1 MLETKTF
8 GGFVAKYKKSFVA
21 KLSLSSDDTL
31 AYYSDLKN
39 ELLSYKKIKERTSW
53 GYETFRRGRKLIAKL
68 AVRGKT
74 LRLYVALDPS
84 NFEKAIDVSHVK
96 SHASV
101 PCLLKIKNPRRLGYA
116 KALISLAMQ
125 EAEVARKEIEYVD
138 YTETFVYRDLES
150 LIAAGLIKVLEH
162 NEIEEVSAYEVN
174 SLMSD
179 EEAEALLHKCSS
191 ITIATISIGLF
202 GGVMVTYFLIPLL
215 LKNGQTIGKK
225 FMRIALVSKEGI
237 RVPKINL
244 FIRAL
249 FGIYVVEY
257 MVPVY
262 GIFYIFSGLP
272 GSILAT
278 AVVVGILI
286 INMFLITTN
295 RFGLTIHDLIGKT
308 VVVEYDGQ
316 AMFDSIEELREYQ
329 KKEQQKNIEY
339 AKKKGY

>member
-21 KLSLSSDDTL
+21 KLSLLSDDTL

-179 EEAEALLHKCSS
+179 EEAEALVEASDREVDRSKKVIVNVDTLSMYFKDGE
-191 ITIATISIGLF
+191 IVNIETVKRRIPGIDKRATFLKVLARGTLNKKLIVDADDYSLDAEKMILLV
-202 GGVMVTYFLIPLL
+202 GGKVL
-215 LKNGQTIGKK
+215 
-225 FMRIALVSKEGI
+225 S
-237 RVPKINL
+237 
-244 FIRAL
+244 
-249 FGIYVVEY
+249 
-257 MVPVY
+257 
-262 GIFYIFSGLP
+262 
-272 GSILAT
+272 T
-278 AVVVGILI
+278 AV
-286 INMFLITTN
+286 
-295 RFGLTIHDLIGKT
+295 
-308 VVVEYDGQ
+308 
-316 AMFDSIEELREYQ
+316 EEE
-329 KKEQQKNIEY
+329 EDEE
-339 AKKKGY
+339 

>member
-84 NFEKAIDVSHVK
+84 NFEKAIDVSHIK

-179 EEAEALLHKCSS
+179 EEAEALVEASDREVDRSKKVIVNVDTLSMYFKDGE
-191 ITIATISIGLF
+191 IVNIETVKRRIPGIDKRATFLKVLARGTLNKKLIVDADDYSLDAEKMILLV
-202 GGVMVTYFLIPLL
+202 GGKVL
-215 LKNGQTIGKK
+215 
-225 FMRIALVSKEGI
+225 S
-237 RVPKINL
+237 
-244 FIRAL
+244 
-249 FGIYVVEY
+249 
-257 MVPVY
+257 
-262 GIFYIFSGLP
+262 
-272 GSILAT
+272 T
-278 AVVVGILI
+278 AV
-286 INMFLITTN
+286 
-295 RFGLTIHDLIGKT
+295 
-308 VVVEYDGQ
+308 
-316 AMFDSIEELREYQ
+316 EEE
-329 KKEQQKNIEY
+329 EDEE
-339 AKKKGY
+339 

>member
-150 LIAAGLIKVLEH
+150 LIATGLIKVLEH

-179 EEAEALLHKCSS
+179 EEAEALVEASDREVDRSKKVIVNVDTLSMYFKDGE
-191 ITIATISIGLF
+191 IVNIETVKRRIPGIDKRATFLKVLARGTLNKKLIVDADDYSLDAEKMILLV
-202 GGVMVTYFLIPLL
+202 GGKVL
-215 LKNGQTIGKK
+215 
-225 FMRIALVSKEGI
+225 S
-237 RVPKINL
+237 
-244 FIRAL
+244 
-249 FGIYVVEY
+249 
-257 MVPVY
+257 
-262 GIFYIFSGLP
+262 
-272 GSILAT
+272 T
-278 AVVVGILI
+278 AV
-286 INMFLITTN
+286 
-295 RFGLTIHDLIGKT
+295 
-308 VVVEYDGQ
+308 
-316 AMFDSIEELREYQ
+316 EEE
-329 KKEQQKNIEY
+329 EDEE
-339 AKKKGY
+339 

>member
-53 GYETFRRGRKLIAKL
+53 KYETFRRGRKLIAKL

-125 EAEVARKEIEYVD
+125 EAKVARKEIEYVD

-179 EEAEALLHKCSS
+179 EEAEALVEASDREVDRSKKVIVNVDTLSMYFKDGE
-191 ITIATISIGLF
+191 IVNIETVKRRIPGIDKRATFLKVLARGTLNKKLIVDADDYSLDAEKMILLV
-202 GGVMVTYFLIPLL
+202 GGKVL
-215 LKNGQTIGKK
+215 
-225 FMRIALVSKEGI
+225 S
-237 RVPKINL
+237 
-244 FIRAL
+244 
-249 FGIYVVEY
+249 
-257 MVPVY
+257 
-262 GIFYIFSGLP
+262 
-272 GSILAT
+272 T
-278 AVVVGILI
+278 AV
-286 INMFLITTN
+286 
-295 RFGLTIHDLIGKT
+295 
-308 VVVEYDGQ
+308 
-316 AMFDSIEELREYQ
+316 EEE
-329 KKEQQKNIEY
+329 EDEE
-339 AKKKGY
+339 

>member
-162 NEIEEVSAYEVN
+162 NDIEEVSAYEVN

-179 EEAEALLHKCSS
+179 EEAEALVEASNREVDRSKKVIVNVDTLSMYFKDGE
-191 ITIATISIGLF
+191 IVNIETVKRRIPGIDKRATFLKVLARGTLNKKLIVDADDYSLDAEKMILLV
-202 GGVMVTYFLIPLL
+202 GGKVL
-215 LKNGQTIGKK
+215 
-225 FMRIALVSKEGI
+225 S
-237 RVPKINL
+237 
-244 FIRAL
+244 
-249 FGIYVVEY
+249 
-257 MVPVY
+257 
-262 GIFYIFSGLP
+262 
-272 GSILAT
+272 T
-278 AVVVGILI
+278 AV
-286 INMFLITTN
+286 
-295 RFGLTIHDLIGKT
+295 
-308 VVVEYDGQ
+308 
-316 AMFDSIEELREYQ
+316 EEE
-329 KKEQQKNIEY
+329 EDEE
-339 AKKKGY
+339 

>member
-125 EAEVARKEIEYVD
+125 EAEVTRKEIEYVD

-179 EEAEALLHKCSS
+179 EEAEALVEASDREVDRSKKVIVNVDTLSMYFKDGE
-191 ITIATISIGLF
+191 IVNIETVKRRIPGIDKRATFLKVLARGTLNKKLIVDADDYSLDAEKMILLV
-202 GGVMVTYFLIPLL
+202 GGKVL
-215 LKNGQTIGKK
+215 
-225 FMRIALVSKEGI
+225 S
-237 RVPKINL
+237 
-244 FIRAL
+244 
-249 FGIYVVEY
+249 
-257 MVPVY
+257 
-262 GIFYIFSGLP
+262 
-272 GSILAT
+272 T
-278 AVVVGILI
+278 AV
-286 INMFLITTN
+286 
-295 RFGLTIHDLIGKT
+295 
-308 VVVEYDGQ
+308 
-316 AMFDSIEELREYQ
+316 EEE
-329 KKEQQKNIEY
+329 EDEE
-339 AKKKGY
+339 

>member
-179 EEAEALLHKCSS
+179 EEAEALVEASDREVDKSKKVIVNVDTLSMYFKDGE
-191 ITIATISIGLF
+191 IVNIETVKRRIPGIDKRATFLKVLARGTLNKKLIVDADDYSLDAEKMILLV
-202 GGVMVTYFLIPLL
+202 GGKVL
-215 LKNGQTIGKK
+215 
-225 FMRIALVSKEGI
+225 S
-237 RVPKINL
+237 
-244 FIRAL
+244 
-249 FGIYVVEY
+249 
-257 MVPVY
+257 
-262 GIFYIFSGLP
+262 
-272 GSILAT
+272 T
-278 AVVVGILI
+278 AV
-286 INMFLITTN
+286 
-295 RFGLTIHDLIGKT
+295 
-308 VVVEYDGQ
+308 
-316 AMFDSIEELREYQ
+316 EEE
-329 KKEQQKNIEY
+329 EDEE
-339 AKKKGY
+339 

>member
-53 GYETFRRGRKLIAKL
+53 KYETFRRGRKLIAKL

-84 NFEKAIDVSHVK
+84 NFEKAIDVSRVK

-116 KALISLAMQ
+116 KALIGLAMQ
-125 EAEVARKEIEYVD
+125 EAEVVRKEIEYVD

-179 EEAEALLHKCSS
+179 EEAEALVEASDREVDRSKKVIVNVDTLSMYFKDGE
-191 ITIATISIGLF
+191 IVNIETVKRRIPGIDKRATFLKVLARGTLNKKLIVDADDYSLDAEKMILLV
-202 GGVMVTYFLIPLL
+202 GGKVL
-215 LKNGQTIGKK
+215 
-225 FMRIALVSKEGI
+225 S
-237 RVPKINL
+237 
-244 FIRAL
+244 
-249 FGIYVVEY
+249 
-257 MVPVY
+257 
-262 GIFYIFSGLP
+262 
-272 GSILAT
+272 T
-278 AVVVGILI
+278 AV
-286 INMFLITTN
+286 
-295 RFGLTIHDLIGKT
+295 
-308 VVVEYDGQ
+308 
-316 AMFDSIEELREYQ
+316 EEE
-329 KKEQQKNIEY
+329 EDEE
-339 AKKKGY
+339 

>member
-53 GYETFRRGRKLIAKL
+53 KYETFRRGRKLIAKL

-162 NEIEEVSAYEVN
+162 NDIEEVSAYEVN

-179 EEAEALLHKCSS
+179 EEAEALVEASDREVDRSKKVIVNVDTLSMYFKDGE
-191 ITIATISIGLF
+191 IVNIETVKRRIPGIDKRATFLKVLARGTLNKKLIVDADDYSLDAEKMILLV
-202 GGVMVTYFLIPLL
+202 GGKVL
-215 LKNGQTIGKK
+215 
-225 FMRIALVSKEGI
+225 S
-237 RVPKINL
+237 
-244 FIRAL
+244 
-249 FGIYVVEY
+249 
-257 MVPVY
+257 
-262 GIFYIFSGLP
+262 
-272 GSILAT
+272 T
-278 AVVVGILI
+278 AV
-286 INMFLITTN
+286 
-295 RFGLTIHDLIGKT
+295 
-308 VVVEYDGQ
+308 
-316 AMFDSIEELREYQ
+316 EEE
-329 KKEQQKNIEY
+329 EDEE
-339 AKKKGY
+339 

>member
-150 LIAAGLIKVLEH
+150 LIATGLIKVLEH
-162 NEIEEVSAYEVN
+162 NDIEEVSAYEVN

-179 EEAEALLHKCSS
+179 EEAEALVEASNREVDRSKKVIVNVDTLSMYFKDGE
-191 ITIATISIGLF
+191 IVNIETVKRRIPGIDKRATFLKVLARGTLNKKLIVDADDYSLDAEKMILLV
-202 GGVMVTYFLIPLL
+202 GGKVL
-215 LKNGQTIGKK
+215 
-225 FMRIALVSKEGI
+225 S
-237 RVPKINL
+237 
-244 FIRAL
+244 
-249 FGIYVVEY
+249 
-257 MVPVY
+257 
-262 GIFYIFSGLP
+262 
-272 GSILAT
+272 T
-278 AVVVGILI
+278 AV
-286 INMFLITTN
+286 
-295 RFGLTIHDLIGKT
+295 
-308 VVVEYDGQ
+308 
-316 AMFDSIEELREYQ
+316 EEE
-329 KKEQQKNIEY
+329 EDEE
-339 AKKKGY
+339 

>member
-150 LIAAGLIKVLEH
+150 LIATGLIKVLEH
-162 NEIEEVSAYEVN
+162 NDIEEVSAYEVN

-179 EEAEALLHKCSS
+179 EEAEALVEASDREVDRSKKVIVNVDTLSMYFKDGE
-191 ITIATISIGLF
+191 IVNIETVKRRIPGIDKRATFLKVLARGTLNKKLIVDADDYSLDAEKMILLV
-202 GGVMVTYFLIPLL
+202 GGKVL
-215 LKNGQTIGKK
+215 
-225 FMRIALVSKEGI
+225 S
-237 RVPKINL
+237 
-244 FIRAL
+244 
-249 FGIYVVEY
+249 
-257 MVPVY
+257 
-262 GIFYIFSGLP
+262 
-272 GSILAT
+272 T
-278 AVVVGILI
+278 AV
-286 INMFLITTN
+286 
-295 RFGLTIHDLIGKT
+295 
-308 VVVEYDGQ
+308 
-316 AMFDSIEELREYQ
+316 EEE
-329 KKEQQKNIEY
+329 EDEE
-339 AKKKGY
+339 

>member
-84 NFEKAIDVSHVK
+84 NFEKAIDVSHIK

-162 NEIEEVSAYEVN
+162 NDIAEVSAYEVN

-179 EEAEALLHKCSS
+179 EEAEALVEASDREVDRSKKVIVNVDTLSMYFKDGE
-191 ITIATISIGLF
+191 IVNIETVKRRIPGIDKRATFLKVLARGTLNKKLIVDADDYSLDAEKMILLV
-202 GGVMVTYFLIPLL
+202 GGKVL
-215 LKNGQTIGKK
+215 
-225 FMRIALVSKEGI
+225 S
-237 RVPKINL
+237 
-244 FIRAL
+244 
-249 FGIYVVEY
+249 
-257 MVPVY
+257 
-262 GIFYIFSGLP
+262 
-272 GSILAT
+272 T
-278 AVVVGILI
+278 AV
-286 INMFLITTN
+286 
-295 RFGLTIHDLIGKT
+295 
-308 VVVEYDGQ
+308 
-316 AMFDSIEELREYQ
+316 EEE
-329 KKEQQKNIEY
+329 EDEE
-339 AKKKGY
+339 

>member
-162 NEIEEVSAYEVN
+162 NDIEEVSAYEVN

-179 EEAEALLHKCSS
+179 EEAEALVEASDREVDRSKKVIVNVDTLSMYFKDGE
-191 ITIATISIGLF
+191 IVNIETVKRRIPGIDKRATFLKVLARGTLNKKLIVDADDYSLDAEKMILLV
-202 GGVMVTYFLIPLL
+202 GGKVL
-215 LKNGQTIGKK
+215 
-225 FMRIALVSKEGI
+225 S
-237 RVPKINL
+237 
-244 FIRAL
+244 
-249 FGIYVVEY
+249 
-257 MVPVY
+257 
-262 GIFYIFSGLP
+262 
-272 GSILAT
+272 T
-278 AVVVGILI
+278 AV
-286 INMFLITTN
+286 
-295 RFGLTIHDLIGKT
+295 
-308 VVVEYDGQ
+308 
-316 AMFDSIEELREYQ
+316 EEE
-329 KKEQQKNIEY
+329 EDEE
-339 AKKKGY
+339 

>member
-179 EEAEALLHKCSS
+179 EEAEALVEVSDREVDRSKKVIVNVDTLSMYFKDGE
-191 ITIATISIGLF
+191 IVNIETVKRRIPGIDKRATFLKVLARGTLNKKLIVDADDYSLEAEKMILLV
-202 GGVMVTYFLIPLL
+202 GGKVL
-215 LKNGQTIGKK
+215 
-225 FMRIALVSKEGI
+225 S
-237 RVPKINL
+237 
-244 FIRAL
+244 
-249 FGIYVVEY
+249 
-257 MVPVY
+257 
-262 GIFYIFSGLP
+262 
-272 GSILAT
+272 T
-278 AVVVGILI
+278 AV
-286 INMFLITTN
+286 
-295 RFGLTIHDLIGKT
+295 
-308 VVVEYDGQ
+308 
-316 AMFDSIEELREYQ
+316 EEE
-329 KKEQQKNIEY
+329 EDEE
-339 AKKKGY
+339 

>member
-53 GYETFRRGRKLIAKL
+53 KYETFRRGRKLIAKL

-125 EAEVARKEIEYVD
+125 EAKVARKEIEYVD

-179 EEAEALLHKCSS
+179 EEAEALVEASDREVDKSKKVIVNVDTLSMYFKDGE
-191 ITIATISIGLF
+191 IVNIETVKRRIPGIDKRATFLKVLARGTLNKKLIVDADDYSLDAEKMILLV
-202 GGVMVTYFLIPLL
+202 GGKVL
-215 LKNGQTIGKK
+215 
-225 FMRIALVSKEGI
+225 S
-237 RVPKINL
+237 
-244 FIRAL
+244 
-249 FGIYVVEY
+249 
-257 MVPVY
+257 
-262 GIFYIFSGLP
+262 
-272 GSILAT
+272 T
-278 AVVVGILI
+278 AV
-286 INMFLITTN
+286 
-295 RFGLTIHDLIGKT
+295 
-308 VVVEYDGQ
+308 
-316 AMFDSIEELREYQ
+316 EEE
-329 KKEQQKNIEY
+329 EDEE
-339 AKKKGY
+339 

>member
-179 EEAEALLHKCSS
+179 EEAEALVEASDWEVDRSKKVIVNVDTLSMYFKDGE
-191 ITIATISIGLF
+191 IVNIETVKRRIPGIDKRATFLKVLARGTLNKKLIVDADDYSLDAEKMILLV
-202 GGVMVTYFLIPLL
+202 GGKVL
-215 LKNGQTIGKK
+215 
-225 FMRIALVSKEGI
+225 S
-237 RVPKINL
+237 
-244 FIRAL
+244 
-249 FGIYVVEY
+249 
-257 MVPVY
+257 
-262 GIFYIFSGLP
+262 
-272 GSILAT
+272 T
-278 AVVVGILI
+278 AV
-286 INMFLITTN
+286 
-295 RFGLTIHDLIGKT
+295 
-308 VVVEYDGQ
+308 
-316 AMFDSIEELREYQ
+316 EEE
-329 KKEQQKNIEY
+329 EDEE
-339 AKKKGY
+339 

>member
-125 EAEVARKEIEYVD
+125 EAKVARKEIEYVD

-150 LIAAGLIKVLEH
+150 LIATGLIKVLEH
-162 NEIEEVSAYEVN
+162 NDIEEVSAYEVN

-179 EEAEALLHKCSS
+179 EEAEALVEASDREVDKSKKVIVNVDTLSMYFKDGE
-191 ITIATISIGLF
+191 IVNIETVKRRIPGIDKRATFLKVLARGTLNKKLIVDADDYSLDAEKMILLV
-202 GGVMVTYFLIPLL
+202 GGKVL
-215 LKNGQTIGKK
+215 
-225 FMRIALVSKEGI
+225 S
-237 RVPKINL
+237 
-244 FIRAL
+244 
-249 FGIYVVEY
+249 
-257 MVPVY
+257 
-262 GIFYIFSGLP
+262 
-272 GSILAT
+272 T
-278 AVVVGILI
+278 AV
-286 INMFLITTN
+286 
-295 RFGLTIHDLIGKT
+295 
-308 VVVEYDGQ
+308 
-316 AMFDSIEELREYQ
+316 EEE
-329 KKEQQKNIEY
+329 EDEE
-339 AKKKGY
+339 

>member
-125 EAEVARKEIEYVD
+125 EAKVARKEIEYVD

-179 EEAEALLHKCSS
+179 EEAEALVEASDREVDKSKKVIVNVDTLS
-191 ITIATISIGLF
+191 
-202 GGVMVTYFLIPLL
+202 MYF
-215 LKNGQTIGKK
+215 K
-225 FMRIALVSKEGI
+225 
-237 RVPKINL
+237 
-244 FIRAL
+244 
-249 FGIYVVEY
+249 
-257 MVPVY
+257 
-262 GIFYIFSGLP
+262 
-272 GSILAT
+272 
-278 AVVVGILI
+278 
-286 INMFLITTN
+286 
-295 RFGLTIHDLIGKT
+295 
-308 VVVEYDGQ
+308 DGE
-316 AMFDSIEELREYQ
+316 IV
-329 KKEQQKNIEY
+329 NIETVKRRIPGIDKR
-339 AKKKGY
+339 ATFLKVLARGTLNKKLIV

>member
-179 EEAEALLHKCSS
+179 EEAEALVEASDREVDRSKKVIVNVDTLSMYFKDGE
-191 ITIATISIGLF
+191 IVNIETVKRRIPGIDKRATFLKVLARGTLNKKLIVDADDYSLDAEKMILLV
-202 GGVMVTYFLIPLL
+202 GGKVL
-215 LKNGQTIGKK
+215 
-225 FMRIALVSKEGI
+225 S
-237 RVPKINL
+237 
-244 FIRAL
+244 
-249 FGIYVVEY
+249 
-257 MVPVY
+257 
-262 GIFYIFSGLP
+262 
-272 GSILAT
+272 T
-278 AVVVGILI
+278 AV
-286 INMFLITTN
+286 
-295 RFGLTIHDLIGKT
+295 
-308 VVVEYDGQ
+308 
-316 AMFDSIEELREYQ
+316 EEE
-329 KKEQQKNIEY
+329 EEEE
-339 AKKKGY
+339 

>member
-125 EAEVARKEIEYVD
+125 EAEIARKEIEYVD

-179 EEAEALLHKCSS
+179 EEAEALVEASDREVDRSKKVIVNVDTLSMYFKDGE
-191 ITIATISIGLF
+191 IVNIETVKRRIPGIDKRATFLKVLARGTLNKKLIVDADDYSLDAEKMILLV
-202 GGVMVTYFLIPLL
+202 GGKVL
-215 LKNGQTIGKK
+215 
-225 FMRIALVSKEGI
+225 S
-237 RVPKINL
+237 
-244 FIRAL
+244 
-249 FGIYVVEY
+249 
-257 MVPVY
+257 
-262 GIFYIFSGLP
+262 
-272 GSILAT
+272 T
-278 AVVVGILI
+278 AV
-286 INMFLITTN
+286 
-295 RFGLTIHDLIGKT
+295 
-308 VVVEYDGQ
+308 
-316 AMFDSIEELREYQ
+316 EEE
-329 KKEQQKNIEY
+329 EDEE
-339 AKKKGY
+339 

>member
-125 EAEVARKEIEYVD
+125 EANVARKEIEYVD
-138 YTETFVYRDLES
+138 YTEAFVYRDLES
-150 LIAAGLIKVLEH
+150 LIATGLIKVLEH
-162 NEIEEVSAYEVN
+162 NDIEEVSAYEVN

-179 EEAEALLHKCSS
+179 EEAEALVEASDREVDRSKKVIVNVDTLSMYFKDGE
-191 ITIATISIGLF
+191 IVNIETVKRRIPGIDKRATFLKVLARGTLNKKLIVDADDYSLDAEKMILLV
-202 GGVMVTYFLIPLL
+202 GGKVL
-215 LKNGQTIGKK
+215 
-225 FMRIALVSKEGI
+225 S
-237 RVPKINL
+237 
-244 FIRAL
+244 
-249 FGIYVVEY
+249 
-257 MVPVY
+257 
-262 GIFYIFSGLP
+262 
-272 GSILAT
+272 T
-278 AVVVGILI
+278 AV
-286 INMFLITTN
+286 
-295 RFGLTIHDLIGKT
+295 
-308 VVVEYDGQ
+308 
-316 AMFDSIEELREYQ
+316 EEE
-329 KKEQQKNIEY
+329 EDEE
-339 AKKKGY
+339 

>member
-8 GGFVAKYKKSFVA
+8 GSFVAKYKKSFVA

-125 EAEVARKEIEYVD
+125 EAEVARKEIEYID
-138 YTETFVYRDLES
+138 YTETFIYRDLES

-179 EEAEALLHKCSS
+179 EEAEALVEASDREVDRSKKVIVNVDTLSMYFKDGE
-191 ITIATISIGLF
+191 IVNIETVKRRIPGIDKRATFLKVLARGTLNKKLIVDADDYSLDAEKMILLV
-202 GGVMVTYFLIPLL
+202 GGKVL
-215 LKNGQTIGKK
+215 
-225 FMRIALVSKEGI
+225 S
-237 RVPKINL
+237 
-244 FIRAL
+244 
-249 FGIYVVEY
+249 
-257 MVPVY
+257 
-262 GIFYIFSGLP
+262 
-272 GSILAT
+272 T
-278 AVVVGILI
+278 AV
-286 INMFLITTN
+286 
-295 RFGLTIHDLIGKT
+295 
-308 VVVEYDGQ
+308 
-316 AMFDSIEELREYQ
+316 EEE
-329 KKEQQKNIEY
+329 EDEE
-339 AKKKGY
+339 

>member
-68 AVRGKT
+68 AVRGKR

-84 NFEKAIDVSHVK
+84 NFEKAIDVSHIK

-179 EEAEALLHKCSS
+179 EEAEALVEASDREVDRSKKVIVNVDTLSMYFKDGE
-191 ITIATISIGLF
+191 IVNIETVKRRIPGIDKRATFLKVLARGTLNKKLIVDADDYSLDAEKMILLV
-202 GGVMVTYFLIPLL
+202 GGKVL
-215 LKNGQTIGKK
+215 
-225 FMRIALVSKEGI
+225 S
-237 RVPKINL
+237 
-244 FIRAL
+244 
-249 FGIYVVEY
+249 
-257 MVPVY
+257 
-262 GIFYIFSGLP
+262 
-272 GSILAT
+272 T
-278 AVVVGILI
+278 AVE
-286 INMFLITTN
+286 
-295 RFGLTIHDLIGKT
+295 D
-308 VVVEYDGQ
+308 
-316 AMFDSIEELREYQ
+316 EEDE
-329 KKEQQKNIEY
+329 E
-339 AKKKGY
+339 

>member
-125 EAEVARKEIEYVD
+125 EAKVARKEIEYVD

-179 EEAEALLHKCSS
+179 EEAEALVEASNREADRSKKVIVNVDTLSMYFKDGE
-191 ITIATISIGLF
+191 IVNIETVKRRIPGIDKRATFLKVLARGTLNKKLIVDADDYSLDAEKMILLV
-202 GGVMVTYFLIPLL
+202 GGKVL
-215 LKNGQTIGKK
+215 
-225 FMRIALVSKEGI
+225 S
-237 RVPKINL
+237 
-244 FIRAL
+244 
-249 FGIYVVEY
+249 
-257 MVPVY
+257 
-262 GIFYIFSGLP
+262 
-272 GSILAT
+272 T
-278 AVVVGILI
+278 AV
-286 INMFLITTN
+286 
-295 RFGLTIHDLIGKT
+295 
-308 VVVEYDGQ
+308 
-316 AMFDSIEELREYQ
+316 EEE
-329 KKEQQKNIEY
+329 EDEE
-339 AKKKGY
+339 

>member
-179 EEAEALLHKCSS
+179 EEAEALVEASNREVDRSKKVIVNVDTLSMYFKDGE
-191 ITIATISIGLF
+191 IVNIETVKRRIPGIDKRATFLKVLARGTLNKKLIVDADDYSLDAEKMILLV
-202 GGVMVTYFLIPLL
+202 GGKVL
-215 LKNGQTIGKK
+215 
-225 FMRIALVSKEGI
+225 S
-237 RVPKINL
+237 
-244 FIRAL
+244 
-249 FGIYVVEY
+249 
-257 MVPVY
+257 
-262 GIFYIFSGLP
+262 
-272 GSILAT
+272 T
-278 AVVVGILI
+278 AV
-286 INMFLITTN
+286 
-295 RFGLTIHDLIGKT
+295 
-308 VVVEYDGQ
+308 
-316 AMFDSIEELREYQ
+316 EEE
-329 KKEQQKNIEY
+329 EDEE
-339 AKKKGY
+339 

>member
-53 GYETFRRGRKLIAKL
+53 RYETFRRGRKLIAKL

-84 NFEKAIDVSHVK
+84 NFEKAIDVSHIK
-96 SHASV
+96 SHAEV

-179 EEAEALLHKCSS
+179 EEAEALVEASNREVDRSKKVIVNVDTLSMYFKDGE
-191 ITIATISIGLF
+191 IVNIETVKRRIPGIDKRATFLKVLARGTLNKKLIVDADDYSLDAEKMILLV
-202 GGVMVTYFLIPLL
+202 GGKVL
-215 LKNGQTIGKK
+215 
-225 FMRIALVSKEGI
+225 S
-237 RVPKINL
+237 
-244 FIRAL
+244 
-249 FGIYVVEY
+249 
-257 MVPVY
+257 
-262 GIFYIFSGLP
+262 
-272 GSILAT
+272 T
-278 AVVVGILI
+278 AV
-286 INMFLITTN
+286 
-295 RFGLTIHDLIGKT
+295 
-308 VVVEYDGQ
+308 
-316 AMFDSIEELREYQ
+316 EEE
-329 KKEQQKNIEY
+329 EDEE
-339 AKKKGY
+339 

>member
-53 GYETFRRGRKLIAKL
+53 KYETFRRGRKLIAKL

-116 KALISLAMQ
+116 KALIGLAMQ

-162 NEIEEVSAYEVN
+162 NDIEEVSAYEVN

-179 EEAEALLHKCSS
+179 EEAEALVEASNREVDRSKKVIVNVDTLSMYFKDGE
-191 ITIATISIGLF
+191 IVNIETVKRRIPGIDKRATFLKVLARGTLNKKLIVDADDYSLDAEKMILLV
-202 GGVMVTYFLIPLL
+202 GGKVL
-215 LKNGQTIGKK
+215 
-225 FMRIALVSKEGI
+225 S
-237 RVPKINL
+237 
-244 FIRAL
+244 
-249 FGIYVVEY
+249 
-257 MVPVY
+257 
-262 GIFYIFSGLP
+262 
-272 GSILAT
+272 T
-278 AVVVGILI
+278 AV
-286 INMFLITTN
+286 
-295 RFGLTIHDLIGKT
+295 
-308 VVVEYDGQ
+308 
-316 AMFDSIEELREYQ
+316 EEE
-329 KKEQQKNIEY
+329 EDEE
-339 AKKKGY
+339 

>member
-31 AYYSDLKN
+31 AYYSELKN

-179 EEAEALLHKCSS
+179 EEAEALVEASDREVDRSKKVIVNVDTLSMYFKDGE
-191 ITIATISIGLF
+191 IVNIETVKRRIPGIDKRATFLKVLARGTLNKKLIVDADDYSLDAEKMILLV
-202 GGVMVTYFLIPLL
+202 GGKVL
-215 LKNGQTIGKK
+215 
-225 FMRIALVSKEGI
+225 S
-237 RVPKINL
+237 
-244 FIRAL
+244 
-249 FGIYVVEY
+249 
-257 MVPVY
+257 
-262 GIFYIFSGLP
+262 
-272 GSILAT
+272 T
-278 AVVVGILI
+278 AV
-286 INMFLITTN
+286 
-295 RFGLTIHDLIGKT
+295 
-308 VVVEYDGQ
+308 
-316 AMFDSIEELREYQ
+316 EEE
-329 KKEQQKNIEY
+329 EDEE
-339 AKKKGY
+339 

>member
-179 EEAEALLHKCSS
+179 EEAEALVEASDREVDRSKKVIVNVDTLSMYFKDGE
-191 ITIATISIGLF
+191 IVNIETVKRRIPGIDKRATFLKVLARGTLNKKLIVDADDYSLDAEKMILLV
-202 GGVMVTYFLIPLL
+202 GGKVL
-215 LKNGQTIGKK
+215 
-225 FMRIALVSKEGI
+225 S
-237 RVPKINL
+237 
-244 FIRAL
+244 
-249 FGIYVVEY
+249 
-257 MVPVY
+257 
-262 GIFYIFSGLP
+262 
-272 GSILAT
+272 T
-278 AVVVGILI
+278 AV
-286 INMFLITTN
+286 
-295 RFGLTIHDLIGKT
+295 
-308 VVVEYDGQ
+308 
-316 AMFDSIEELREYQ
+316 EEE
-329 KKEQQKNIEY
+329 EDEE
-339 AKKKGY
+339 